1 MESGAVVCRGG
12 GLGLHLIVAST
23 ELRNLCRRSWLSAS
37 GTKISDQRWPWWALL
52 PISSQLLEQV

>member
-1 MESGAVVCRGG
+1 MESGDVVCRGG

-37 GTKISDQRWPWWALL
+37 GIKTSDQRWPWWPLL
-52 PISSQLLEQV
+52 PLENI

>member
-1 MESGAVVCRGG
+1 MESGDVVCRGG
-12 GLGLHLIVAST
+12 GLGLQLIVAST